1 MSPHYPGAVLQRDGK
16 SYAMVTRIP
25 AGIVTPDD
33 LELIAAVARK
43 FRVPIVR
50 ITSGQRF
57 ALVGLDEKD
66 LPAIWRELGGLG
78 ERETAPCIRYVQTCL
93 GTETCKYGNQDSI
106 GLGLEIEGRYH
117 GEVFPAKLKIGISG
131 CLRCCGESYLRDI
144 GVIGTNRGWTVTFG
158 GNSGRRPRIGT
169 VIAEGLTRKDAR
181 DIVQHL
187 LEYYR
192 TNAEPQERTSTF
204 IERIGL
210 DRLKSDLLTLL
221 PYISLD
227 EAR

>member
-1 MSPHYPGAVLQRDGK
+1 MSPHHTGAILQRDGK
-16 SYAMVTRIP
+16 SYAIVTRIP

-33 LELIAAVARK
+33 LELIAGVARK
-43 FRVPIVR
+43 YRVPIVR

-66 LPAIWRELGGLG
+66 VPAIWRDLGGLS

-93 GTETCKYGNQDSI
+93 GTGTCKYGNQDSI
-106 GLGLEIEGRYH
+106 GLGLDIEGRYH
-117 GEVFPAKLKIGISG
+117 GAVFPAKLKIGVSG
-131 CLRCCGESYLRDI
+131 CPRCCGESFMRDI
-144 GVIGTNRGWTVTFG
+144 GVIGTKRGWTVTFG

-169 VIAEGLTRKDAR
+169 SITDDLTSEEALDL
-181 DIVQHL
+181 VQRL

-192 TNAEPQERTSTF
+192 TNAEPQERTARF
-204 IERIGL
+204 IERIGFE
-210 DRLKSDLLTLL
+210 RLKSDLLTLL

-227 EAR
+227 DAR